1 WVGTRWWRTRNQF
14 TQHPAILSGTVSHIT
29 PPYSIPTRVKIE
41 GDQTPRIINYLV
53 ARDDHFLET
62 YGIELPSGRNFV
74 ANNRQ
79 DRVHGIIINKT
90 ALEHLD
96 LEDPIGK
103 QMEWMDLNR
112 KMTIIGV
119 MKDFQNLEA
128 SQKIAPMFLA
138 LGEQPPQQLSLRID
152 MAHLPEIMPFLKETW
167 NRLVPERP
175 FYYSFSNA
183 HLEDTYRSYT
193 HLGQACGIFSL
204 LALFVACLGLFG
216 MASFTAEQRTR
227 EIGIRKILGASS
239 KNIIVLISKEFTYL
253 ILAANIIIWPIAY
266 YTTDYWLQSFAYRID
281 LSLWIFIAS
290 GLLTLII
297 ALSTVTFQTWKAARS
312 NPADT
317 LRYE

>member
-1 WVGTRWWRTRNQF
+1 
-14 TQHPAILSGTVSHIT
+14 
-29 PPYSIPTRVKIE
+29 
-41 GDQTPRIINYLV
+41 
-53 ARDDHFLET
+53 
-62 YGIELPSGRNFV
+62 
-74 ANNRQ
+74 
-79 DRVHGIIINKT
+79 
-90 ALEHLD
+90 
-96 LEDPIGK
+96 
-103 QMEWMDLNR
+103 
-112 KMTIIGV
+112 
-119 MKDFQNLEA
+119 
-128 SQKIAPMFLA
+128 
-138 LGEQPPQQLSLRID
+138 
-152 MAHLPEIMPFLKETW
+152 
-167 NRLVPERP
+167 
-175 FYYSFSNA
+175 
-183 HLEDTYRSYT
+183 
-193 HLGQACGIFSL
+193 
-204 LALFVACLGLFG
+204 